1 MIRYISKV
9 FCFVFDIWSLEWMMR
24 GFYFLRLVLKILLKV
39 FVIVIVDNDNDDIS
53 FVCFF

>member
-24 GFYFLRLVLKILLKV
+24 GFRFLRLVLKILLKV